1 MAGMDVM
8 NLVDCFVVEV
18 GMRQA
23 WPFVVFCDNRPTPPT
38 ETRLYIDAQW
48 TINQTTDAADSD
60 GTTWMTSALEINNST
75 VTNVLLDADHN
86 LRIETADGD
95 SLTVSGEPARTTVR
109 EPWWLAPTR
118 SL

>member
-1 MAGMDVM
+1 MDVM

-23 WPFVVFCDNRPTPPT
+23 WPFIVFGNDRDTPAT

-48 TINQTTDAADSD
+48 TINETTDAADSN
-60 GTTWMTSALEINNST
+60 GTKWMISALELNNCT

-86 LRIETADGD
+86 LRIETADGNL
-95 SLTVSGEPARTTVR
+95 LTVSGEAARTTVG
-109 EPWWLAPTR
+109 EPWWFTPRR